1 MNDRPTRVLV
11 LAEGPALT
19 VDLLRAISDRA
30 ARGPAQFRV
39 VVPNPAAAE
48 AHLLHPERHEK
59 AAEAEGHLAMVMDA
73 LVVAAGGPVLGSVSV
88 RHDPMDVVED
98 VLFNEPVDEIILAV
112 STHFLAR
119 LTHQDLAHRL
129 AHYGLPVTT
138 VGTVATGVSA

>member
-1 MNDRPTRVLV
+1 MTNHPTRVLV

-19 VDLLRAISDRA
+19 AELLGVIRDRA
-30 ARGPAQFRV
+30 AQGPTQFRV

-48 AHLLHPERHEK
+48 VHLLHPERHVK
-59 AAEAEGHLAMVMDA
+59 AAEAEQHLAEALDA
-73 LVVAAGGPVLGSVSV
+73 LVAAAGGPVLGSVSV

-98 VLFNEPVDEIILAV
+98 VLFNEPVDEIILGV

-129 AHYGLPVTT
+129 AHYGLPITT
-138 VGTVATGVSA
+138 VGAGVTA